1 MESRNR
7 DKTEDARTGS
17 VEKIE
22 VVIKP
27 TKKKKPKTCRF
38 LTSACNIHTNSFVV
52 VATKLNSDRDGSLDE
67 FGRANT
73 RTKIINPSTKTAFPE
88 ITTSNETPKKRKKKM
103 KKKSTAVRKIS
114 QLLSASMN
122 TITISPQD
130 ALSQIPHCPIKLY
143 KQIEVYVK
151 PLLVPDVN
159 GILCH
164 RINQG

>member
-52 VATKLNSDRDGSLDE
+52 VATKLNGDRDDSLDE
-67 FGRANT
+67 FGRANK
-73 RTKIINPSTKTAFPE
+73 RTKIINPSTKTACPE
-88 ITTSNETPKKRKKKM
+88 TTTSNETPKKRKKK
-103 KKKSTAVRKIS
+103 KKSTAVRTIS
-114 QLLSASMN
+114 QLPSASMN
-122 TITISPQD
+122 TIIISPQD
-130 ALSQIPHCPIKLY
+130 ALSQIHCPIKLY